1 MDRKVADAVFVKKI
15 VAVEKDTVAGSGSVT
30 VHQMLSTSL
39 QSNYPSNPSISIC
52 AFNQPTL
59 MVSYVGY

>member
-1 MDRKVADAVFVKKI
+1 MDRKVAYAVFVKMI
-15 VAVEKDTVAGSGSVT
+15 VAVEKDIVAGSGLVT

-39 QSNYPSNPSISIC
+39 QSNYPPNPSISIC

-59 MVSYVGY
+59 MTKTTGF